1 MPCSAKFSMT
11 SKTEIFSAET
21 SDFLKQISSL
31 ESFFSVNSRNHDNVT
46 ILITDNH
53 CHLIAN
59 FKVLS
64 LKESMALKVLV
75 YLSVT
80 D

>member
-1 MPCSAKFSMT
+1 MPCSVKFSMI
-11 SKTEIFSAET
+11 SKTEIFSTET
-21 SDFLKQISSL
+21 SDFLKQIISL
-31 ESFFSVNSRNHDNVT
+31 ESFFSVNSRKHDSVS

-64 LKESMALKVLV
+64 LKESLVLKLLV